1 MEDICIVSELF
12 VVGIIARFMFQKNG
26 RNGPDLIREWK
37 RDLEPRFLHANY
49 YELWLKIWLISIKAS
64 AALISGQ
71 KKIRPAVKKK
81 KKEKPFSFSFY
92 NNDNNNRNKATF
104 FVISQTF
111 NVCFQTHKN
120 RLSWFNPEE

>member
-71 KKIRPAVKKK
+71 KKNPACGEE
-81 KKEKPFSFSFY
+81 KEE
-92 NNDNNNRNKATF
+92 RKAVF
-104 FVISQTF
+104 LLLLQQRQQQPQQGDIFRHFANI
-111 NVCFQTHKN
+111 
-120 RLSWFNPEE
+120 